1 MVITLAL
8 CAFVFA
14 LSYWL
19 TGWFRRYALTK
30 SLLDVPNARSSHVV
44 PTPRGGGLPI
54 VLAFLSAV
62 GALSFFDIIKLDNI
76 YVAALIFPGVLVAGI
91 GFWDDHRSI
100 PAKWRFL
107 VHLIAVAGALL
118 ILPELPAF
126 RIFSIVVSG
135 GLLLFCLY
143 AVMLV
148 WLLNL
153 YNFMDGIDGIAG
165 VEAMTTAVSAALL
178 LLIQDQ
184 HDWALLMLLLA
195 VSAGGFLVWNWP
207 PAKIFMGDAC
217 SGFLGFVLGLL
228 AVLTSSSGAM
238 NLWSWWILL
247 AVFIVDATVTLLRR
261 IMRGEAWHQA
271 HRSHAYQILSR
282 HLNSHKKVTQGVLTV
297 NVFWLLPW
305 AYVSVMYQTWAP
317 LICFVAMA
325 PLCVAVLK
333 LGAGTTND

>member
-1 MVITLAL
+1 MVITLTL

-14 LSYWL
+14 LSYLL
-19 TGWFRRYALTK
+19 TGCFKRYALNK
-30 SLLDVPNARSSHVV
+30 SLLDVPNARSSHTL
-44 PTPRGGGLPI
+44 PTPRGGGLSV
-54 VLAFLSAV
+54 VLVFLSMV
-62 GALSFFDIIKLDNI
+62 GGLAYFGVIRVDPIYIAGLILSG
-76 YVAALIFPGVLVAGI
+76 ALVAGI
-91 GFWDDHRSI
+91 GFWDDHVSI

-107 VHLIAVAGALL
+107 VHFFAAIGALL
-118 ILPELPAF
+118 VLPELPALRF
-126 RIFSIVVSG
+126 FSIEISG
-135 GLLLFCLY
+135 WGLLFGIY
-143 AVMLV
+143 AIMLV

-165 VEAMTTAVSAALL
+165 VEAITTAMSAALL
-178 LLIQDQ
+178 LALQGEN
-184 HDWALLMLLLA
+184 DWALLMLLLSL
-195 VSAGGFLVWNWP
+195 SAGGFLVWNWP

-228 AVLTSSSGAM
+228 AVLTSLSGSM

-261 IMRGEAWHQA
+261 IMRDEAWHQA

-282 HLNSHKKVTQGVLTV
+282 RLNSHKNVTQGVLAI
-297 NVFWLLPW
+297 NIFWLLPW
-305 AYVSVMYQTWAP
+305 AYVSMIYEAWAP

-325 PLCVAVLK
+325 PMCVAVLK